1 MWRCIA
7 VDKKQKIALI
17 LLPILAIIILIGGVF
32 ISNRNKEGAVKTY
45 TDGIYIGEGKGF
57 GGTIKVE
64 VGVSGGKIA
73 SIDLL
78 EHSESAG
85 ISDPAIEGIPNAI
98 IEAQSTEV
106 DSVSGA
112 TFTSGGIIEAVENAL
127 VGEPGTSQKDKEPA
141 PSKEEDKKPEIMQDI
156 SDMNLA
162 DGTYEGTE
170 KGFGGEIKVEVEVRD
185 GKVANI
191 EILEH
196 GETENIAG
204 SALKEIPES
213 IIDAQSIEVDNV
225 SGATVSSKG
234 IKKAVMDALSKA
246 EAKPS
251 YEDGTYEG
259 TGRGFG
265 GDIKVEVEVKDT
277 KIVSIEILEH
287 GETPNISDSAL
298 KEIPKAIVE
307 AQGTEVETVSG
318 ATTTSKGI
326 IKAVEDALK

>member
-1 MWRCIA
+1 
-7 VDKKQKIALI
+7 VDKNQKIALI
-17 LLPILAIIILIGGVF
+17 LLPILAIVILIGGMF
-32 ISNRNKEGAVKTY
+32 ISDHNKEGAVKTY

-57 GGTIKVE
+57 GGVIKVE
-64 VGVSGGKIA
+64 VEVSGGKIA

-78 EHSESAG
+78 EHGESAG

-106 DSVSGA
+106 DSISGA
-112 TFTSGGIIEAVENAL
+112 TFTSGGIMEAVENAL
-127 VGEPGTSQKDKEPA
+127 ASEPGTSQKDKEPA
-141 PSKEEDKKPEIMQDI
+141 PSKEEDKKPEITKDI

-162 DGTYEGTE
+162 DGTYEGTGR
-170 KGFGGEIKVEVEVRD
+170 GFGGDIKVEVEVKD

-191 EILEH
+191 EIPDH

-204 SALKEIPES
+204 PAIEGTPKA
-213 IIDAQSIEVDNV
+213 IIEAQSVEIDDV
-225 SGATVSSKG
+225 SGATFSSKG

-277 KIVSIEILEH
+277 KIVGVEILEH

-298 KEIPKAIVE
+298 EEIPKAIVE